1 MSPEERKRWRK
12 LLSQQE
18 ARVQVNPASIRQFG
32 PFRGAVREG
41 SAQGRVEIP
50 GTTPA
55 SETSLGRMASALSGV
70 SGLMNQYNDYLF
82 KKEEIAQRGKALEFE
97 KFSEGEKLKQVNQS
111 IASIGLATKAID
123 ERIIQQDLQNDRIAL
138 DNLDMYQDKLLADLD
153 DEGLFNFA
161 TQLQDLQERQ
171 RKRVEA
177 AEYEV
182 SKDKDIRDDLLADE
196 RIHLATGAR
205 LSPLYKAE
213 INQRVKDHLEG
224 IKDSDI
230 PLPTNKEDIKEMIR
244 GWAEEWLEEKKI
256 NPSSSVARGLLE
268 STQQFNL
275 EVLEKHAESIMT
287 AAEEKDSENTARD
300 LNNAETATNSVF
312 QFLPED
318 IDTTH
323 IEAPAS
329 GEETEG
335 LIKALGDLNPKQQ
348 SAVTRELKKHGVDL
362 PTVVDSL
369 LNPQI
374 ETEDPPLDPEGIGTN
389 SPTSAQVRMGISIAL
404 QAVEKFTGDEE
415 AANITNSVA
424 FKNLIVKP
432 QGRQI
437 KTLNN
442 LVAEAIAEKEPGI
455 LRALVNVPDMLDKL
469 TWDGEKASE
478 HRVGRDII
486 TSLDRALVAVREDES
501 RKATAREASMR
512 INRDAISLA
521 LTMPTGEATA
531 SSFRNSVAAA
541 FTGEGVPSSEELA
554 ETIRSSM
561 PEHLKDSPELEEY
574 LASFKQLSNAEAA
587 VEADGLMG
595 SVANHDE
602 AQRKDELY
610 SAKNQSWW
618 RNRAKDSEMAVSL
631 KGLLEDLDPNTPEY
645 ALANRI
651 LFLNQ
656 EAANGNRNSVTK
668 LSGNA
673 VAELSEVVDALN
685 KEENK
690 LATETITRL
699 RKEARAEGRA
709 VTSDEINNALRD
721 AMEELWKSTPNVYH
735 DFLKRRV
742 KEDEDRRKRLRGFE
756 EQRESFMQGVN
767 EDRAAASALLSHR
780 LGKKQQVLVVD
791 TDGDGKPDS
800 VVPDYAGPMSGEE
813 ISLRRQKGTKIGERK
828 ERREVQPAMLQLGGG
843 RVEELYWN
851 GPIKLESAAPE
862 TDPKMLTMSIDATKA
877 DEYLETRYIAS
888 AASAEANK
896 ATPAAQI
903 QSIKNYLAETT
914 SYHRHL
920 KAGVKNYLS
929 PSPWQRED
937 LKAHVDLLGAPFQEP
952 GAVLQKR
959 LTILNE
965 GEFKPGLFSWG
976 VPFTD
981 WTWSK
986 GRKGQAG
993 MITMEDYQTGEITRL
1008 KPFFTDLQTKT
1019 TRLYSNVVDAPT
1031 ILSMVKK
1038 DAINSANLTALE
1050 RKNRRHTIAT
1060 AESLVLGEPSVAF
1073 KLAMREH
1080 NTTTKPHVTLSHGF
1094 IEMHQPLFEGLV
1106 YTDES
1111 KSKNAKDSIRYTQLS
1126 KEQVKTKLGASDEQL
1141 SDIAL
1146 MFGFK
1151 NEKGEGD
1158 WDSFHESQMQRPEY
1172 KAMLKIGAL
1181 RRK

>member
-82 KKEEIAQRGKALEFE
+82 KKEEIAQRGKALESE

-111 IASIGLATKAID
+111 IASIGLATKAVD

-161 TQLQDLQERQ
+161 HNLQDLQERQ

-177 AEYEV
+177 AEHEV
-182 SKDKDIRDDLLADE
+182 SKDKDLRDDLLADE
-196 RIHLATGAR
+196 RVHLATGAR
-205 LSPLYKAE
+205 LSPLYKSA
-213 INQRVKDHLEG
+213 INQRVKDHLES
-224 IKDSDI
+224 IQQSEI

-300 LNNAETATNSVF
+300 LNNTDTDDLSPF
-312 QFLPED
+312 QFTPED

-323 IEAPAS
+323 TEAPAS

-335 LIKALGDLNPKQQ
+335 LIKALGGLNPKQQ

-415 AANITNSVA
+415 AADITNSVA

-442 LVAEAIAEKEPGI
+442 LVAEAVAEKEPGI
-455 LRALVNVPDMLDKL
+455 LRALVNVPDILDKL

-486 TSLDRALVAVREDES
+486 TSLDRALVAVREAES
-501 RKATAREASMR
+501 KKATAREASMR
-512 INRDAISLA
+512 TNRDAISLS
-521 LTMPTGEATA
+521 LTMPTGEDTA

-554 ETIRSSM
+554 EAIRSSM

-574 LASFKQLSNAEAA
+574 LASFSQLSNAEAA
-587 VEADGLMG
+587 IEADALMG
-595 SVANHDE
+595 SVANHNE

-631 KGLLEDLDPNTPEY
+631 RGLLDDLDPNTPEY

-656 EAANGNRNSVTK
+656 EGANGNRASVTR

-673 VAELSEVVDALN
+673 VAELSEVVDTLN

-742 KEDEDRRKRLRGFE
+742 KEDEDRRKELRGFE
-756 EQRESFMQGVN
+756 ELRESFMQGVN
-767 EDRAAASALLSHR
+767 EDRAAASALLSQR
-780 LGKKQQVLVVD
+780 LGKKQRVLVVD
-791 TDGDGKPDS
+791 TDGDGEPDKF
-800 VVPDYAGPMSGEE
+800 VADYGGPMSAEE
-813 ISLRRQKGTKIGERK
+813 KNLRRQKGTKFANE
-828 ERREVQPAMLQLGGG
+828 ERREFQPAMLQLGGG
-843 RVEELYWN
+843 RVEELYWD

-862 TDPKMLTMSIDATKA
+862 TDPKMLTMSIDATEA

-929 PSPWQRED
+929 PSPSQRED
-937 LKAHVDLLGAPFQEP
+937 LKAHNEQLGAPFQEP
-952 GAVLQKR
+952 GAVLQKS
-959 LTILNE
+959 LTVLNE
-965 GEFKPGLFSWG
+965 GEVEGLRWFMGGIPGVG
-976 VPFTD
+976 AN
-981 WTWSK
+981 
-986 GRKGQAG
+986 RKTG
-993 MITMEDYQTGEITRL
+993 MITLEDNRAGDIEGL
-1008 KPFFTDLQTKT
+1008 GVFFKDLQTKT

-1031 ILSMVKK
+1031 IINMVRK
-1038 DAINSANLTALE
+1038 DAVSSANLTALE
-1050 RKNRRHTIAT
+1050 RKKRRHTIAT
-1060 AESLVLGEPSVAF
+1060 AESLLGGEASVPF
-1073 KLAMREH
+1073 KLAMRES

-1111 KSKNAKDSIRYTQLS
+1111 KSKNAKDSIRYTRLS

-1151 NEKGEGD
+1151 NKEGEGD
-1158 WDSFHESQMQRPEY
+1158 WDSFQESQMQRPEY
-1172 KAMLKIGAL
+1172 KAMLKIGTL